1 LNKIDFVWLQIEV
14 GGNAEQIG
22 LLAGD
27 VVVQVILLILSLFIR
42 GLLKKIKHFVKVKK

>member
-1 LNKIDFVWLQIEV
+1 LNKIDFVWFQIEV

-27 VVVQVILLILSLFIR
+27 VVVQVTLLILPLSRKPYSIDLR
-42 GLLKKIKHFVKVKK
+42 R